1 MAELNAIAG
10 ISCFSTD
17 ALPASDRFPMW
28 REFYARKLLRL
39 EWEPF
44 ADLPFRAEA
53 SMQSLPGLH
62 IYRAACSPFRA
73 CLTRELLANQSD
85 GIFLQMPTSHYVVTQ
100 GRREVQ
106 CRRRRNC
113 DIDRETASVTNTS
126 TSDGRVGLCFPRA
139 QLKPLLRDVEA
150 VLVRR
155 IPAAAEALRL
165 LRAYVD
171 LFREKLA
178 PQTPELQHVAIT
190 HIYDL
195 AALALGATRDA
206 AELAAGRG
214 LAAAR
219 LCAIKMDISRNLTRS
234 DLSLS
239 ELAKRHGVTA
249 RYVRALFEQEGMSF
263 SDYIRER
270 RLKYAHHLLTSAG
283 YGHLRIIQIAYG
295 DISNFNRA
303 FRRRFGATPSDIRL
317 GFAPPTRTHL
327 HKTLF

>member
-106 CRRRRNC
+106 LAAG
-113 DIDRETASVTNTS
+113 DATAISTRETASVTNTS

-178 PQTPELQHVAIT
+178 PQTPELQHVAVT

-283 YGHLRIIQIAYG
+283 YGHLRIIQIA
-295 DISNFNRA
+295 
-303 FRRRFGATPSDIRL
+303 
-317 GFAPPTRTHL
+317 
-327 HKTLF
+327 